1 MTSDFRINPL
11 AAVYADRQRC
21 KGIGS
26 TAAQKA
32 ASQYLL
38 AAAVD
43 PTLDSAGDPRETASS
58 GLMLKRLP
66 NYKPD
71 ISHATKSGHFNLLR
85 TGGVIIV
92 VLAAFLEGYVTSVD
106 TNHSKIEVRIDLKST
121 KGGIGACGFEP
132 QTPTVSR

>member
-85 TGGVIIV
+85 T
-92 VLAAFLEGYVTSVD
+92 VTCFVD
-106 TNHSKIEVRIDLKST
+106 GCD
-121 KGGIGACGFEP
+121 
-132 QTPTVSR
+132 